1 MIEDHDINLV
11 NRKIKEWIT
20 GFLFVTAT
28 INNVGNEGCT
38 VIFAGEST
46 PTQKRY
52 KRLASAE
59 VAQGDRV
66 LLLRTGA
73 TFIIIGKIV

>member
-1 MIEDHDINLV
+1 MIQDFDIELI

-28 INNVGNEGCT
+28 VNSINAEGCT
-38 VIFAGEST
+38 VTFAGETT

-52 KRLASAE
+52 KRLASANL
-59 VAQGDRV
+59 AQGDRV
-66 LLLRTGA
+66 LMLRMGT
-73 TFIIIGKIV
+73 TFLIAGKIV